1 MAPTTSLTRSAREY
15 LRVSQDRSGQLRSPA
30 EQHEDNQRAAETESF
45 TLGEAYRE
53 TGAVSASR
61 YSTKTREAFGDLLG
75 DLDAG
80 TFGADILVLWES
92 SRGSRKVSE
101 WARLAEAMEDAGVIV
116 YVTSRGRFYDPANGR
131 DRKALMEDAVDAE
144 YEGYKKSAGVRR
156 AMNANAKDGKP
167 HGHTPYGF
175 KRIYQDRKLIGQEI
189 EPAEATLVRELYRR
203 LNAGESLRSLEKD
216 LAARGIVTRQGK
228 PFSAFAIRSMV
239 LHACY
244 MGKRI
249 HSPER
254 SRGKVDPETLTDATW
269 PEIVDASTWWQVHD
283 RLTDPSRKVSKPGTA
298 KHLLSILAR
307 CGVCGGPMTATFRY
321 KTSKGTKT
329 QRAWQLVCQK
339 SSHTRIME
347 SDLDAYV
354 TDQVIEYLSCNENYV
369 SGATDTGELA
379 KIKGEVAELS
389 QRRENL
395 TLALAEGMDP
405 VQAAKADKIIA
416 AKLADLAGMERQIA
430 TPAALSGLVGPSNRA
445 EDVRVRW
452 DAAPVA
458 ARREIIRL
466 VMQDVGTLHVI
477 RHPGHTNMVPASE
490 RVEWRRPVEA

>member
-1 MAPTTSLTRSAREY
+1 
-15 LRVSQDRSGQLRSPA
+15 
-30 EQHEDNQRAAETESF
+30 
-45 TLGEAYRE
+45 
-53 TGAVSASR
+53 
-61 YSTKTREAFGDLLG
+61 
-75 DLDAG
+75 
-80 TFGADILVLWES
+80 
-92 SRGSRKVSE
+92 
-101 WARLAEAMEDAGVIV
+101 
-116 YVTSRGRFYDPANGR
+116 
-131 DRKALMEDAVDAE
+131 
-144 YEGYKKSAGVRR
+144 
-156 AMNANAKDGKP
+156 MNANARDGKP
-167 HGHTPYGF
+167 HGHTPYGY
-175 KRIYQDRKLIGQEI
+175 KRIYQDRKLIGQVI
-189 EPAEATLVRELYRR
+189 AQDEATLVRELYRR

-216 LAARGIVTRQGK
+216 FSARGIVTRSGK
-228 PFSAFAIRSMV
+228 AFSAFAIRSMV
-239 LHACY
+239 LHPCY
-244 MGKRI
+244 MGKRV

-269 PEIVDASTWWQVHD
+269 DGVVDASTWWQVHD
-283 RLTDPSRKVSKPGTA
+283 RLTDPARKVSKPGTA

-321 KTSKGTKT
+321 KFSKGYNTG

-339 SSHTRIME
+339 SSHTRILE

-354 TDQVIEYLSCNENYV
+354 TDQVIEYLSLKENYV

-379 KIKGEVAELS
+379 RVKGEVAELS

-395 TLALAEGMDP
+395 PLALAEGMDP

-430 TPAALSGLVGPSNRA
+430 TPAALSGLVGTSSHADDIRA
-445 EDVRVRW
+445 RW

-466 VMQDVGTLHVI
+466 VMQDVGTLHVN

-490 RVEWRRPVEA
+490 RVEWRQPVEA